1 MGIFARFMMVL
12 RANLNA
18 LLGRAEHPTRILE
31 QTLLDMEHAY
41 RRARDQVAHSIADQ
55 KRLEKSLADQQAESA
70 RWQERAILAVE
81 KGDDT
86 LAKEALRRKKE
97 HGLLATQLEQQLA
110 THQGNVSA
118 LKDGLRELESKI
130 EELKR
135 KKTLLASRQ
144 RQAEAQQQI
153 YQTIEGIRSAGALDT
168 VKRMEEKVDQMV
180 ALGEARKELSA
191 EARGGAVEA
200 QFRALEGA
208 GADVE
213 AELIEL
219 KQRLQIEHKRG

>member
-1 MGIFARFMMVL
+1 MGIFSRFMMVL
-12 RANLNA
+12 RSNLNW
-18 LLGRAEHPTRILE
+18 LLGQAEDPTKVLE
-31 QTLLDMEHAY
+31 QTLLDMERAY
-41 RRARDQVAHSIADQ
+41 RRAKDQVAHSIADQ
-55 KRLEKSLADQQAESA
+55 KRLEKSLADQQAEVT
-70 RWQERAILAVE
+70 RWQERAVLAVE

-86 LAKEALRRKKE
+86 LAKEALRRKNE
-97 HGLLATQLEQQLA
+97 HARLAAQQEQQLA
-110 THQGNVSA
+110 VHQANVSA

-135 KKTLLASRQ
+135 KRTVLASRQ

-153 YQTIEGIRSAGALDT
+153 YETIEGIRGAGALDT

-180 ALGEARKELSA
+180 ALAEARKELSA
-191 EARGGAVEA
+191 ESRGGQIEK
-200 QFRALEGA
+200 QFQALEAG

-219 KQRLQIEHKRG
+219 KQRLQIEHKR

>member
-1 MGIFARFMMVL
+1 MGIFSRFITIV
-12 RANLNA
+12 RSYLNA
-18 LLGRAEHPTRILE
+18 LLGRVEDPTRILE

-55 KRLEKSLADQQAESA
+55 KRLEKSLSDQQAEA
-70 RWQERAILAVE
+70 TRWQERAVLAVE

-86 LAKEALRRKKE
+86 LAKEALRRKNE
-97 HGLLATQLEQQLA
+97 HGRLAAQLEQQL
-110 THQGNVSA
+110 TVHQGNVTA

-135 KKTLLASRQ
+135 KRTLLASRQ

-153 YQTIEGIRSAGALDT
+153 YQTIEGIRGAGALDT

-180 ALGEARKELSA
+180 ALADARKELSA
-191 EARGGAVEA
+191 ETRGGAVEA